1 MISDL
6 VDQFDTFG
14 SSLVAIVE
22 RIVDQAIAAHQSVID
37 RPGTDADAGQ
47 VRLGAD
53 CLAQSNKDVPV
64 QLQDVP
70 MQTVRDAYRIV
81 GKAMHRLNAE
91 LIWAEVAEHHP
102 ATRGTKIN
110 RSHPSGTTHRRKAAA
125 TPASTGMC

>member
-53 CLAQSNKDVPV
+53 CLTQSNKDVPV

-70 MQTVRDAYRIV
+70 VQPVRDAYRIV

-102 ATRGTKIN
+102 AACGAEIN
-110 RSHPSGTTHRRKAAA
+110 SGYPSRSAHLRKAAA
-125 TPASTGMC
+125 TPAS